1 MLKQKTRKPTCEA
14 RGAKCERCRG
24 LTLVEVLA
32 AVVVV
37 ALVASLLL
45 VRRASAI
52 DEAGEANREVL
63 LVQAIT
69 EKIGQAR
76 LDALTRK
83 EERFGESGKLE
94 GVEGTFEYFVE
105 PEEYEIPSTQPIPKK
120 YIVRKLTFR
129 VSLAIDPEPFVIE
142 EYIDSGTQQ

>member
-1 MLKQKTRKPTCEA
+1 MSKLKNNRISD
-14 RGAKCERCRG
+14 RGMRIPELSRG

-63 LVQAIT
+63 MVQAIT

-76 LDALTRK
+76 LDAWTRK
-83 EERFGESGKLE
+83 EERFGESGQLQ
-94 GVEGTFEYFVE
+94 GVDGTFEYFVE
-105 PEEYEIPSTQPIPKK
+105 PEEIEIPSTQPMPKK
-120 YIVRKLTFR
+120 VIVRKLTFR

-142 EYIDSGTQQ
+142 EYIDNGGAQ